1 MHVYLFSS
9 PTRTLELK
17 GSHALWAAERQLL
30 ANTKST
36 ANQRFSATSIRT
48 NEAILMPMHVVPV
61 DTLLGRRNRVLA
73 ILALGRMECFIAIHA
88 HRHIGLIVRDVLLA
102 GQWSVALIATEML
115 DMECGALGGCVLLG
129 EDQLIACLATG
140 NLQDVCQIAA
150 TIDLPAMEEIHQ
162 IGQ

>member
-1 MHVYLFSS
+1 M
-9 PTRTLELK
+9 
-17 GSHALWAAERQLL
+17 
-30 ANTKST
+30 N
-36 ANQRFSATSIRT
+36 
-48 NEAILMPMHVVPV
+48 VVPV
-61 DTLLGRRNRVLA
+61 NALLGRCNRMA
-73 ILALGRMECFIAIHA
+73 AMSALGRVKRFITIHA